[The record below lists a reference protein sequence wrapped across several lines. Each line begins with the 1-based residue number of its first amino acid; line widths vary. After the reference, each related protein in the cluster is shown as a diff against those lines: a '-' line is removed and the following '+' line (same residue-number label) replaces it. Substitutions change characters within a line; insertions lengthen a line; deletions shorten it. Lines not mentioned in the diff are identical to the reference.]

1 MPLRGSD
8 SSDDEADLGMSKQ
21 EWWCETCQKDV
32 AVAVHDESFD
42 HEFGTRWL
50 YDFKCVHCER
60 LLHVHEGRLVRER
73 EPE

>member
-1 MPLRGSD
+1 M
-8 SSDDEADLGMSKQ
+8 KN
-21 EWWCETCQKDV
+21 EWWCDTCKKDV
-32 AVAVHDESFD
+32 AILVEDNSFD
-42 HEFGTRWL
+42 HEFGTRFT